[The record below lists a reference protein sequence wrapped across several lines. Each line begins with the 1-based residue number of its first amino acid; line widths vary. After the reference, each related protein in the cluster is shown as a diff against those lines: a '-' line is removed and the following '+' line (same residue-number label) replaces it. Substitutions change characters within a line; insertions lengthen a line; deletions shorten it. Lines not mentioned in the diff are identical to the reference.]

1 MEGRMGARNQYP
13 DFMDALS
20 VSQGLAL
27 ILLLRFES
35 LRMGESWKYKNGGSF
50 LLPPFLLRER
60 FSAEDNGGE
69 GALAIG

>member
-27 ILLLRFES
+27 ILLL
-35 LRMGESWKYKNGGSF
+35 NGGIMKIQEWRQLFAASI
-50 LLPPFLLRER
+50 LVKREVQC
-60 FSAEDNGGE
+60 
-69 GALAIG
+69 

>member
-35 LRMGESWKYKNGGSF
+35 LRMGEIMKNTRMEAAFCCLHSC
-50 LLPPFLLRER
+50 
-60 FSAEDNGGE
+60 
-69 GALAIG
+69 

>member
-13 DFMDALS
+13 DFMDALL

-35 LRMGESWKYKNGGSF
+35 LRMGES
-50 LLPPFLLRER
+50 
-60 FSAEDNGGE
+60 
-69 GALAIG
+69 

>member
-20 VSQGLAL
+20 VSQELAL

-35 LRMGESWKYKNGGSF
+35 LRMGES
-50 LLPPFLLRER
+50 
-60 FSAEDNGGE
+60 
-69 GALAIG
+69 